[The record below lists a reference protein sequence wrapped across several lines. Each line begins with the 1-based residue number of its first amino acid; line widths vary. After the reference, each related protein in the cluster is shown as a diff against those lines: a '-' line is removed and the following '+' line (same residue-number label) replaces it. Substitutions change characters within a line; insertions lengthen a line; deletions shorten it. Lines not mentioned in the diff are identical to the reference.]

1 MRDLP
6 AIAVLFA
13 VAIACAAMAVPP
25 PLGTPPPPIVAVPAA
40 RQANTVAILPVTGEI
55 DSITLRSLERRLR
68 EASRAGAS
76 AVVLDLDTPGGEM
89 LATLDICHLIRT
101 EAPANT
107 VAWVN
112 PKAFSAGTIIALAC
126 RETLVHPEGVFG
138 DAAPIQGL
146 PIVGLRQ
153 MPVAERAKIEAP
165 LLSEVVSSAR
175 RRGLDEKLVQAFIA
189 VTMELWLIE
198 EISTGERMFVDASEY
213 EIAFGEPP
221 PRLRERGDALPAT
234 ATPEASPVEAER
246 AETPPFLLDDP
257 DAEDSPRRMLTPA
270 DRGRWRLLGQVI
282 GDEELLVVRG
292 DEAIAYDL
300 ASGTAANDDDI
311 AAFFGATSVIRIER
325 SWSESMVRFLI
336 SWPVRLLLIV
346 VLLVCFFIE
355 LAAPGVG
362 VFGLAAGVALLLLLG
377 APAVAG
383 MAQWWEILLVL
394 VGFGLVAVELFVLP
408 GVGIAGIAGVICLF
422 VGIVGTFV
430 GGGVGGAAGG
440 AWQDQLVTGLATTLA
455 ALFAGGVAI
464 WIVARQLGSVRG
476 FDRFVLGAS
485 LAKAGGP
492 PIGRISPTTDPD
504 RGSTGEVPEEGS
516 EGVALSPLRPAG
528 RAEFDG
534 RTFDVRS
541 VGAFVESGARIRVL
555 GDEGSS
561 LLVENAE

>member
-1 MRDLP
+1 MRDFP
-6 AIAVLFA
+6 VIIALFV
-13 VAIACAAMAVPP
+13 VAIAYAAVAA
-25 PLGTPPPPIVAVPAA
+25 PPPIAAVPAA

-55 DSITLRSLERRLR
+55 DSITLRSLERRIR

-76 AVVLDLDTPGGEM
+76 AVVLDIDTPGGEM

-126 RETLVHPEGVFG
+126 REILVHPEGVFG
-138 DAAPIQGL
+138 DAAPIQGI

-175 RRGLDEKLVQAFIA
+175 RRGIDEKLVQAFVA
-189 VTMELWLIE
+189 VTLELWLIE
-198 EISTGERMFVDASEY
+198 EIETGARMFVDAGEY

-221 PRLRERGDALPAT
+221 PRIRERGDALPAVET
-234 ATPEASPVEAER
+234 ALDSTAFPTETAAPD
-246 AETPPFLLDDP
+246 ETPPFLLDDP
-257 DAEDSPRRMLTPA
+257 NADDSPRRLLTPA

-282 GDEELLVVRG
+282 GDEELLVVRA
-292 DEAIAYDL
+292 DEAIAYEL
-300 ASGTAANDDDI
+300 ASGTAANDDEI

-336 SWPVRLLLIV
+336 SWPVRLVLIV

-362 VFGLAAGVALLLLLG
+362 VFGIAAGVALLLLLG

-394 VGFGLVAVELFVLP
+394 LGFGLIAVELFALP
-408 GVGIAGIAGVICLF
+408 GIGVAGIAGVICLF
-422 VGIVGTFV
+422 VGIVGTFIGGGGG
-430 GGGVGGAAGG
+430 GGGV
-440 AWQDQLVTGLATTLA
+440 WQDQLVTGLATTLA
-455 ALFAGGVAI
+455 AVFAAGVAI
-464 WIVARQLGSVRG
+464 WIVARQLGTIRG
-476 FDRFVLGAS
+476 FDRLVLGAS

-492 PIGRISPTTDPD
+492 PIGRIAPTAD
-504 RGSTGEVPEEGS
+504 RDLGSTDGIPTEGS
-516 EGVALSPLRPAG
+516 EGVALSPLRPSG

-541 VGAFVESGARIRVL
+541 VGDFVESGARVRLL
-555 GDEGSS
+555 GIEGSS
-561 LLVENAE
+561 LLVEHAE

>member
-1 MRDLP
+1 MRDFP
-6 AIAVLFA
+6 VIIALFV
-13 VAIACAAMAVPP
+13 VAIAYAAVAA
-25 PLGTPPPPIVAVPAA
+25 PPPIAAVPAA

-55 DSITLRSLERRLR
+55 DSITLRSLERRIR

-76 AVVLDLDTPGGEM
+76 AVVLDIDTPGGEM

-126 RETLVHPEGVFG
+126 REILVHPEGVFG
-138 DAAPIQGL
+138 DAAPIQGI

-175 RRGLDEKLVQAFIA
+175 RRGIDEKLVQAFVA
-189 VTMELWLIE
+189 VTLELWLIE
-198 EISTGERMFVDASEY
+198 EIETGARMFVDAGEY

-221 PRLRERGDALPAT
+221 PRIRERGDALPAVET
-234 ATPEASPVEAER
+234 ALDSTAFPTETAAPD
-246 AETPPFLLDDP
+246 ETPPFLLDDP
-257 DAEDSPRRMLTPA
+257 NADDSPRRLLTPA

-282 GDEELLVVRG
+282 GDEELLVVRA
-292 DEAIAYDL
+292 DEAIAYEL
-300 ASGTAANDDDI
+300 ASGTAANDDEI

-336 SWPVRLLLIV
+336 SWPVRLVLIV

-362 VFGLAAGVALLLLLG
+362 VFGIAAGVALLLLLG

-394 VGFGLVAVELFVLP
+394 LGFALVAVELFALP
-408 GVGIAGIAGVICLF
+408 GLGVAGIAGVICLF

-430 GGGVGGAAGG
+430 GGGVGGAGG
-440 AWQDQLVTGLATTLA
+440 GVWQDQLVTGLATTLA

-476 FDRFVLGAS
+476 LDRFVLGAS
-485 LAKAGGP
+485 LAGP
-492 PIGRISPTTDPD
+492 GQAPVEPRPP
-504 RGSTGEVPEEGS
+504 STPADEIPREGS

-541 VGAFVESGARIRVL
+541 VGAFVESGARIRLL
-555 GDEGSS
+555 GVEGSS